1 MPSLIPDYQ
10 YQFIVTIRD
19 NWDQIWMDQHEGTG
33 FVPLGTIIHMM
44 RSSYEAYAH
53 ARTEHDREE
62 RRAAQREAFAD
73 TMNTDIWEAWR
84 SPNIMP
90 SYQLQANAAQG
101 LSGQQGLG
109 LAYSNQMT
117 APPPMIRPS
126 WAANY
131 IRPNELLP
139 AARVLSEEEQVA
151 GDMHV
156 RRMLEQWRDRHRP
169 KTKHRATVTPLPL
182 P

>member
-10 YQFIVTIRD
+10 YQFIVTVRD

-33 FVPLGTIIHMM
+33 FLLLGTIIHMM
-44 RSSYEAYAH
+44 RSSYEVYAH
-53 ARTEHDREE
+53 ARIEHDREE
-62 RRAAQREAFAD
+62 RRAVQQEAYENTHTRESW
-73 TMNTDIWEAWR
+73 I

-101 LSGQQGLG
+101 LGGQQQGFVE
-109 LAYSNQMT
+109 AY
-117 APPPMIRPS
+117 MIRP

-131 IRPNELLP
+131 IWPDELLP
-139 AARVLSEEEQVA
+139 AARVLSEEEQA
-151 GDMHV
+151 ADDAHV
-156 RRMLEQWRDRHRP
+156 RRMLAQWRDRHRP

>member
-33 FVPLGTIIHMM
+33 FMPLGTIIHMM

-62 RRAAQREAFAD
+62 RRMQQEAL
-73 TMNTDIWEAWR
+73 
-84 SPNIMP
+84 SP
-90 SYQLQANAAQG
+90 YQQQANAAQG
-101 LSGQQGLG
+101 LSGQQQGLG
-109 LAYSNQMT
+109 GAYSNQMT
-117 APPPMIRPS
+117 APPPMVRP

-131 IRPNELLP
+131 YIWPNELLP
-139 AARVLSEEEQVA
+139 AARELSEEEQVA

>member
-10 YQFIVTIRD
+10 YRFVGTVRD
-19 NWDQIWMDQHEGTG
+19 IWDQNWINQHEGTG
-33 FVPLGTIIHMM
+33 FVPLGATLYMM

-62 RRAAQREAFAD
+62 RRAAQQEAYENAHIRE
-73 TMNTDIWEAWR
+73 
-84 SPNIMP
+84 SSMP
-90 SYQLQANAAQG
+90 SYQLQASAAQG
-101 LSGQQGLG
+101 LSGQQQGLG
-109 LAYSNQMT
+109 EAYSNPMT
-117 APPPMIRPS
+117 APPPMIRP

-131 IRPNELLP
+131 LWPNELP
-139 AARVLSEEEQVA
+139 AAQMQSEEEQAA
-151 GDMHV
+151 GDAHV
-156 RRMLEQWRDRHRP
+156 RRMLAQWRDRHRP